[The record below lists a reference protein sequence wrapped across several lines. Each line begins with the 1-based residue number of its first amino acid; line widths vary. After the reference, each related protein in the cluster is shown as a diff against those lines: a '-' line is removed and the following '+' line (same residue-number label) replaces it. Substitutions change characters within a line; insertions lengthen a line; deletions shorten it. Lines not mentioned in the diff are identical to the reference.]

1 MKELK
6 RILTVFMIIIVV
18 ALSFSLSA
26 VSSEFF
32 YHCCVHNGCIICALY
47 NLVQN
52 FSYVVLDV
60 LMFSLVI
67 EVIRNYCENTRYRSF
82 KLLPV
87 ELKVRIND

>member
-1 MKELK
+1 MLK
-6 RILTVFMIIIVV
+6 RMLVVLMIIIIF
-18 ALSFSLSA
+18 ALSFSLSS
-26 VSSEFF
+26 VSFEFF
-32 YHCCVHNGCIICALY
+32 NHCCVHNGCIICTLY

-52 FSYVVLDV
+52 FSCVVLIA
-60 LMFSLVI
+60 LMFKLII